1 MCGVEDLFIQNLGQ
15 IITIDESQRGRLL
28 LLAVSSYSY
37 PEDTIDIGY
46 QGNEIGQINK
56 RTEWF
61 LLAQLTLG
69 L

>member
-37 PEDTIDIGY
+37 PEDTIDIG
-46 QGNEIGQINK
+46 
-56 RTEWF
+56 
-61 LLAQLTLG
+61 
-69 L
+69 